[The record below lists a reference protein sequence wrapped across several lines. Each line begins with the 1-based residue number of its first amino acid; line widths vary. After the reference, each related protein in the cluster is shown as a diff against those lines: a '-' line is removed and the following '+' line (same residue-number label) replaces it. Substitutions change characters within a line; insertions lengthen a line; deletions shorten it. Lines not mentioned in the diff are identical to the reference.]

1 MAREVAGGE
10 ESPLSLEM
18 SPSRESD
25 IVESYSHWFLSWGSR

>member
-10 ESPLSLEM
+10 ESPLSLEV
-18 SPSRESD
+18 SPPRESD